1 MLPLM
6 VLMPLL
12 LMLPEREELTVEGLE
27 AERDATLGLLETLGL
42 LLELGLFVTEG
53 RLDLLSTM
61 GRLEPLFTVGRLLLS
76 NISLLE
82 MFCLLELLTFFKSSN
97 LSDF

>member
-27 AERDATLGLLETLGL
+27 AERDATLGLL
-42 LLELGLFVTEG
+42 LELGLFVTAG
-53 RLDLLSTM
+53 RLDWLSTM

>member
-1 MLPLM
+1 M

-27 AERDATLGLLETLGL
+27 AERDATLGL